1 MKLGCPEF
9 VLPSEHQPLL
19 HHSGRAGDGL
29 WWEGLDTTRK
39 SDQVSEWCLQ
49 KTREVPLE
57 ATELTKPCPVPP
69 TLTSYHRPRTTGTH
83 CLGLSYLLLVWRGLQ
98 QERFTCPS
106 RNRVPVLDTRAR
118 DQLVTWPLIST
129 RQSALRWATIYSL
142 FAYFRLNGIKR
153 GFKTRE
159 QSREYLQADFARQRA
174 RNVQLLKHTLE
185 IVLGTKPFA
194 RLDNFPLKQ
203 RFKEK
208 QVTFIIF
215 TQVRSGCLSQGCTY
229 VPPWVFSP
237 LHSHAPVVQTWRSFI
252 WWAGLGTF
260 NKCYWPH
267 GSNFL
272 NKMELHTSIS
282 QCNCKCLW
290 PVVRTHLHQVTT
302 THYLNY

>member
-1 MKLGCPEF
+1 MRWVCFAKRTPAFDSSFGPCWRWPVMRRTWHNEKVWPSVWVMSAEDKRGATGSHRADQTLSCPSYPHL
-9 VLPSEHQPLL
+9 LPSSTNNWDTL
-19 HHSGRAGDGL
+19 SGTILSSACL
-29 WWEGLDTTRK
+29 TRFA
-39 SDQVSEWCLQ
+39 QE
-49 KTREVPLE
+49 
-57 ATELTKPCPVPP
+57 
-69 TLTSYHRPRTTGTH
+69 
-83 CLGLSYLLLVWRGLQ
+83 
-98 QERFTCPS
+98 QERFTCPTRS
-106 RNRVPVLDTRAR
+106 RVPVLDTRAR

-237 LHSHAPVVQTWRSFI
+237 LNAAPQSRTCCTNMAQLYLVGGAW
-252 WWAGLGTF
+252 
-260 NKCYWPH
+260 
-267 GSNFL
+267 NF
-272 NKMELHTSIS
+272 
-282 QCNCKCLW
+282 Q
-290 PVVRTHLHQVTT
+290 
-302 THYLNY
+302 